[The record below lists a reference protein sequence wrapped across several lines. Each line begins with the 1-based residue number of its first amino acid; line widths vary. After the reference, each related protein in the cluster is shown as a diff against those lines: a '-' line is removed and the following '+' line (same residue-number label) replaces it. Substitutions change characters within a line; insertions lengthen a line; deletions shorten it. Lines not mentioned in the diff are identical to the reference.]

1 MLHSRGWLGVLA
13 AWSTHPFFMWLRLLI
28 VGQLGSQ
35 GLCPRRAKGG
45 CILVCS
51 MEGVTKASQV
61 RGELWG
67 GVSIPLLLTFIYLFL
82 AVLSAA
88 WTSSCGQWGLL

>member
-61 RGELWG
+61 RGEVWG
-67 GVSIPLLLTFIYLFL
+67 GGVDPSSFNFYLFIFGC
-82 AVLSAA
+82 AK
-88 WTSSCGQWGLL
+88 CCMDF